1 MYKPEVSWVR
11 LPVLIPSDCWPFHF
25 PLYHLMTSKDL
36 FSAQLL
42 KIKNWKRVFNKTAVK
57 VEYGELL
64 HFYDVSSL
72 RELPG

>member
-1 MYKPEVSWVR
+1 
-11 LPVLIPSDCWPFHF
+11 
-25 PLYHLMTSKDL
+25 MTSKDL